1 MYSILKLKIYVYYKQ
16 HINMIT
22 RQELSLKNEWWEK
35 SSYQT
40 DEINWPKRDLFS
52 KIEENLN
59 HTLMLN
65 IVGLRRVG
73 KSTILKQLIGKLLEQ
88 EIKPT
93 NIFYYLFD
101 YSTQIQ
107 KAEFLDEVL
116 SVYFK
121 EVVNKPSLSLDERV
135 YVLLDEVQYIEDWQS
150 ILKRYYD
157 LSGKKIKFIVTGSQG
172 ILLKGKYRESLAG
185 RVFDYYLPPLSF
197 REFTRISSDNV
208 KMVEPF
214 DLTKLPDVFGDLST
228 YHAFHGS
235 EILKLSREYVV
246 SGQFPET
253 RQLPTPEARHEYI
266 VESVIGKVVEDCI
279 RTFSIEKTDEFKL
292 ITKHVLNNISSIF
305 EQTNIGREIALS
317 RLTLDRYLEYLKDS
331 YIFEILYKYHKSPI
345 KRGRILKKLYT
356 PCVNFTCALNH
367 YKESHIDEVP
377 QAFGKIIENLAYNVL
392 AQKYKGSAMNEAL
405 SFWRQGEKEIDFLI
419 NTGEKQLP
427 IEVKFSNN
435 INPKN
440 LLPTTDF
447 MRKKK
452 ISFGV
457 VVTRS
462 ELAKKEVNGQVLYYI
477 PYYLVLAM
485 I

>member
-1 MYSILKLKIYVYYKQ
+1 
-16 HINMIT
+16 MIT
-22 RQELSLKNEWWEK
+22 RQELSLKNEWWINDNF
-35 SSYQT
+35 QA
-40 DEINWPKRDLFS
+40 DEAKLPRRDLFTI
-52 KIEENLN
+52 IEDNIE
-59 HTLMLN
+59 HPLMLN

-73 KSTILKQLIGKLLEQ
+73 KSTILKQLIGKLLDQ
-88 EIKPT
+88 KVKST

-107 KAEFLDEVL
+107 KSEFLDEVL

-121 EVVNKPSLSLDERV
+121 DIVNKPSLSLDERV
-135 YVLLDEVQYIEDWQS
+135 YILLDEVQYIEDWQS

-157 LSGKKIKFIVTGSQG
+157 LSGKKIKFIVTGSQS
-172 ILLKGKYRESLAG
+172 LLLRGKYRESLAG

-197 REFTRISSDNV
+197 REFVRINNDEV
-208 KMVEPF
+208 KMAETF
-214 DLTKLPDVFGDLST
+214 DLIKLPEVFGELSS
-228 YHAFHGS
+228 YNAYYGA
-235 EILKLSREYVV
+235 EISKLSREYVIT
-246 SGQFPET
+246 GQFPET
-253 RQLPTPEARHEYI
+253 RQLPTVEARHEYI

-279 RTFSIEKTDEFKL
+279 RIFNIEKTDEFKL
-292 ITKHVLNNISSIF
+292 ITKHLLNNVSSIF

-317 RLTLDRYLEYLKDS
+317 RLTLDKYLEYLKES
-331 YIFEILYKYHKSPI
+331 YVFEILYKYHKSLI
-345 KRGRILKKLYT
+345 KRGRILKKIYT

-377 QAFGKIIENLAYNVL
+377 QAFGKIIENVVYNVL
-392 AQKYKGSAMNEAL
+392 VQKYKGNDMNEVL

-419 NTGEKQLP
+419 NWGDKQLP

-435 INPKN
+435 INLKD
-440 LLPTTDF
+440 LTPTMDY

-452 ISFGV
+452 INFAV

-462 ELAKKEVNGQVLYYI
+462 EFDKKEVNGQVLYYI
-477 PYYLVLAM
+477 PYYLILLM